1 MANRMVLHIAG
12 QKYNLVSNESADYM
26 HEVAELARQTVAHC
40 GGSPSFASTRALA
53 LATVTLAD
61 DYIKAKSAAEAAEAK
76 CRALEAEL
84 AALRDR
90 QAQNNGKHPNHTR
103 K

>member
-12 QKYNLVSNESADYM
+12 QKYNLVSDESADYM
-26 HEVAELARQTVAHC
+26 NEVAELARQTVARC

-53 LATVTLAD
+53 LATITLAD

-90 QAQNNGKHPNHTR
+90 QAQNNGKHPNHNR

>member
-12 QKYNLVSNESADYM
+12 QKYNLVSDESADYM

-53 LATVTLAD
+53 LATVTLA
-61 DYIKAKSAAEAAEAK
+61 EAAEAK

-90 QAQNNGKHPNHTR
+90 QAQNNGKHPNHNR

>member
-1 MANRMVLHIAG
+1 MITSRPSLPP
-12 QKYNLVSNESADYM
+12 KPL
-26 HEVAELARQTVAHC
+26 RQN
-40 GGSPSFASTRALA
+40 
-53 LATVTLAD
+53 
-61 DYIKAKSAAEAAEAK
+61 

-90 QAQNNGKHPNHTR
+90 QAQNNGKHPNHNR

>member
-12 QKYNLVSNESADYM
+12 QKYNLVSDESADYM
-26 HEVAELARQTVAHC
+26 HEVAELARQTVAH
-40 GGSPSFASTRALA
+40 SPSFASTRALA

-90 QAQNNGKHPNHTR
+90 QAPNNGKHPNHNR

>member
-1 MANRMVLHIAG
+1 MANRMVLHIAC
-12 QKYNLVSNESADYM
+12 QKYNLVSDESADYM
-26 HEVAELARQTVAHC
+26 NEVAELARQTVAHC

-90 QAQNNGKHPNHTR
+90 QAQNNGKHPNHNR

>member
-12 QKYNLVSNESADYM
+12 QKYNLVSDESADYM

-53 LATVTLAD
+53 LAT
-61 DYIKAKSAAEAAEAK
+61 AKSAAEAAEAK

-90 QAQNNGKHPNHTR
+90 QAPNNGKHPNHNR

>member
-12 QKYNLVSNESADYM
+12 QKYNLVSDESADYM
-26 HEVAELARQTVAHC
+26 HEVAE
-40 GGSPSFASTRALA
+40 

-90 QAQNNGKHPNHTR
+90 QAQNNGKHPNHNR

>member
-1 MANRMVLHIAG
+1 MIRLRPHHLLCTQG
-12 QKYNLVSNESADYM
+12 YS
-26 HEVAELARQTVAHC
+26 
-40 GGSPSFASTRALA
+40 G
-53 LATVTLAD
+53 
-61 DYIKAKSAAEAAEAK
+61 KAKSAAEAAEAK

-90 QAQNNGKHPNHTR
+90 QAQNNGKHPNHNR

>member
-12 QKYNLVSNESADYM
+12 QKYNLVSDESADYM
-26 HEVAELARQTVAHC
+26 NEVAELARQTVA
-40 GGSPSFASTRALA
+40 PLRRLAVVASTRALA
-53 LATVTLAD
+53 LATITLAD

-84 AALRDR
+84 AALRR
-90 QAQNNGKHPNHTR
+90 PAGAE
-103 K
+103 

>member
-1 MANRMVLHIAG
+1 MKGRDPLWQTAWFFILPVKNTTWYPTRA
-12 QKYNLVSNESADYM
+12 
-26 HEVAELARQTVAHC
+26 TVAHC

-90 QAQNNGKHPNHTR
+90 QAQNNGKHPNHNR

>member
-12 QKYNLVSNESADYM
+12 QKYNLVSDESADYM
-26 HEVAELARQTVAHC
+26 NEVAELARQPVAHC

-53 LATVTLAD
+53 LATITLAD

-84 AALRDR
+84 AALRDQ
-90 QAQNNGKHPNHTR
+90 QAQDNGKHPNHNH

>member
-12 QKYNLVSNESADYM
+12 QKYNLVS
-26 HEVAELARQTVAHC
+26 
-40 GGSPSFASTRALA
+40 ALA

-90 QAQNNGKHPNHTR
+90 QAPNNGKHPNHNR